1 MHINSRNR
9 RAGLLLFGITMIA
22 LAGHLYAAGP
32 PVELMEVSEAIDS
45 SAVACCACPDCGCAL
60 NGNACGHGAR
70 CARCC
75 RGRDVCCPTV
85 EEVTEEKSCWKVKC
99 EKVCVPAVRLPWE
112 PGGSK
117 LTLFSWLNRH
127 RAKCQCGCQATCG
140 EKRDGCAIAATSG
153 CCAPKCGPVRCVSV
167 LESESY
173 EVKTC
178 RCKWE
183 IRHLPGCCDATC
195 GGCGESPQAEAESNA
210 DDLLPPP
217 ESPENVT
224 GSAP

>member
-1 MHINSRNR
+1 MHINFHNR
-9 RAGLLLFGITMIA
+9 CLA
-22 LAGHLYAAGP
+22 LALLVGMIIIAAASDLHAATP
-32 PVELMEVSEAIDS
+32 PVELMEVSEAADS
-45 SAVACCACPDCGCAL
+45 PAVGGCACPDCGCDL
-60 NGNACGHGAR
+60 NGNACGHGGR

-99 EKVCVPAVRLPWE
+99 EQVCIPAVRLPWE

-117 LTLFSWLNRH
+117 LTLFSWLRH
-127 RAKCQCGCQATCG
+127 SANCHCGGPATCG
-140 EKRDGCAIAATSG
+140 EECDGCASAATAG
-153 CCAPKCGPVRCVSV
+153 CCAPKCGPVRCVAV

-183 IRHLPGCCDATC
+183 IRHLRDCCDGECGTC
-195 GGCGESPQAEAESNA
+195 AEAPLSEA
-210 DDLLPPP
+210 EPAEGGIL
-217 ESPENVT
+217 
-224 GSAP
+224 SAPE

>member
-1 MHINSRNR
+1 MDINFRNR
-9 RAGLLLFGITMIA
+9 RTAVALLFAMTVIA
-22 LAGHLYAAGP
+22 AAGDSYGATP
-32 PVELMEVSEAIDS
+32 PVELMEVSEAVDS
-45 SAVACCACPDCGCAL
+45 PAVGECACPDCGCAL
-60 NGNACGHGAR
+60 NGNACGHGGR

-75 RGRDVCCPTV
+75 RGRDVCCATV
-85 EEVTEEKSCWKVKC
+85 EEATEEKSCWKVKC

-117 LTLFSWLNRH
+117 LTLFSWLRH
-127 RAKCQCGCQATCG
+127 PAKCHCGSQATCG
-140 EKRDGCAIAATSG
+140 EECDGCAGASTAG

-195 GGCGESPQAEAESNA
+195 CACGKAPQSEADSSEYGV
-210 DDLLPPP
+210 LPPP
-217 ESPENVT
+217 K
-224 GSAP
+224 